1 MNEKGLVS
9 GWVKKC
15 VAPLSA
21 LLLTGCV
28 TTMEQQGRL
37 GQAYQGKNEATEAED
52 LFKMS
57 FFSPQILLSYG
68 VWMLGLAVSIFIGH
82 FVVQESM
89 KEINRRVKIRPLNKP
104 AGLSVKAGYIDR
116 AIYTTFFALGQYV
129 IVFLW
134 FGIRIVQG
142 IPSQTIISSWKVL
155 KKEAAKAVNVHTL
168 EGVLCL
174 IFSILV
180 ALCIRYFLAKI

>member
-1 MNEKGLVS
+1 MDRKGLVS

-15 VAPLSA
+15 LAPLSA

-37 GQAYQGKNEATEAED
+37 GRLYPGPGAAAEAES
-52 LFKMS
+52 MNI
-57 FFSPQILLSYG
+57 FSVQTLLSYG
-68 VWMLGLAVSIFIGH
+68 VWVLGLAVSVLFGH
-82 FVVQESM
+82 LVVQGILE
-89 KEINRRVKIRPLNKP
+89 EINRYVKLKPLNK
-104 AGLSVKAGYIDR
+104 ARALTVKAGYIDR
-116 AIYTTFFALGQYV
+116 AIYTTFFAFGQYA